1 MAKKISLPPS
11 TGATPAPRPPS
22 GRQSRF
28 SREMPVKNAGV
39 RLNEQIRVPQ
49 IRVVDE
55 EGPVGVMSP
64 QEAMKL
70 AQERGVDLVE
80 IAPTAQPPVCKL
92 IDFGKWRYEQQKRER
107 QIKATQHKQ
116 LIKELRFRHDTD
128 THDFDFKLRHARE
141 WIEEGHKVKATV
153 MFRGREIV
161 YKEFGEQLLKRFQ
174 EALSDVAKL
183 DGPLSL
189 TGKLMTAM
197 FTPLG
202 KKKAVE
208 KKLEGDRKAEK
219 KEKSEFAEK
228 LEKAAQQGSQE

>member
-1 MAKKISLPPS
+1 
-11 TGATPAPRPPS
+11 
-22 GRQSRF
+22 
-28 SREMPVKNAGV
+28 MPVKNAGV

-49 IRVVDE
+49 IRVIDDD
-55 EGPVGVMSP
+55 GPVGVMTP

-128 THDFDFKLRHARE
+128 KHDFEFKLRHARE

-174 EALSDVAKL
+174 EAMADIAKL

-197 FTPLG
+197 FAPIG
-202 KKKAVE
+202 KRHQE
-208 KKLEGDRKAEK
+208 KKPKAEK
-219 KEKSEFAEK
+219 PQEEKPKSDFAEK
-228 LEKAAQQGSQE
+228 LEKAQQGSQE